1 MILRQ
6 AENLVYTMDFSI
18 ADTTFKD
25 TGPVTLTFFVNDH
38 MLDSAHYTAPG
49 PTISK
54 SRFLPVGLQVG
65 QGGNPGRGNRQ
76 SLGCA
81 ARRRETRLYFDSQ
94 LVCGRKRAI
103 SNIHDSGADGTCSAP
118 HSPLRPAMALG
129 ALIVDALGAPLRR
142 AERFPLAFVL
152 GASCLHLI
160 LFLVLAL
167 HIAYW
172 PVLVAIPTRAS
183 ASRSGKA
190 PGGSAGEPMEPLGFN
205 LALIWGAI
213 FAVFTVV
220 YFFNALQPEISPDGS
235 SYHLGFIAHYMRAH
249 GFVAITTNL
258 YASLGQGIEL
268 LFLPA
273 FVIGRHSAGALVH
286 FGFLIAVCLAVF
298 AYGRRLG

>member
-1 MILRQ
+1 MTQ
-6 AENLVYTMDFSI
+6 ALM
-18 ADTTFKD
+18 ALL
-25 TGPVTLTFFVNDH
+25 GAALTL
-38 MLDSAHYTAPG
+38 
-49 PTISK
+49 
-54 SRFLPVGLQVG
+54 
-65 QGGNPGRGNRQ
+65 
-76 SLGCA
+76 A
-81 ARRRETRLYFDSQ
+81 ACY
-94 LVCGRKRAI
+94 G
-103 SNIHDSGADGTCSAP
+103 
-118 HSPLRPAMALG
+118 LG

-167 HIAYW
+167 HVAYW
-172 PVLVAIPTRAS
+172 PLLVTIPTVCVGIAIW
-183 ASRSGKA
+183 K
-190 PGGSAGEPMEPLGFN
+190 GSWRLRGEPMEPLGFN
-205 LALIWGAI
+205 LALMWGAI
-213 FAVFTVV
+213 FTVFTIV

-268 LFLPA
+268 LFLPG

-298 AYGRRLG
+298 AYGRRIGKPWVGAAASLLVYLSPVAGLDGTSAYIDLGVAAIVFSCFYWLEIWDAAQNPRFLIPIGLLAGYA